1 MSPDLPKLLL
11 ALLVPLAAGAAAAP
25 RTFATVEEF
34 AREIAMKPGGWHTR
48 FTLTSIE
55 VELPP
60 GVDPAL
66 REKAKAAMPLKVGS
80 VQEMHE
86 CAGPTAQGPSL
97 PGILLNRG
105 CTYSKMEAGGG
116 RWAVAY
122 FCPKMGRDG
131 AGSAAASGRGTYAAE
146 RVTGSHESDLELK
159 GLVVH
164 VKGEVVS
171 RFTGQCRP
179 SAPPVAVEVVPPRK

>member
-1 MSPDLPKLLL
+1 MSPGFPRLLL
-11 ALLVPLAAGAAAAP
+11 ALLLPLAAGAAAPP
-25 RTFATVEEF
+25 RTFATVEQF
-34 AREIAMKPGGWHTR
+34 AREIAMKPGGWLTR
-48 FTLTSIE
+48 FTVTSVE
-55 VELPP
+55 VDLPP

-66 REKAKAAMPLKVGS
+66 RERVKAAMPVKAGS

-86 CAGPTAQGPSL
+86 CAGPTPQGPSL
-97 PGILLNRG
+97 PGILLHRG

-122 FCPKMGRDG
+122 FCPKMGSDG
-131 AGSAAASGRGTYAAE
+131 AGSASASGRGTYAAE
-146 RVTGSHESDLELK
+146 TVTGSHESALQLK
-159 GLVVH
+159 GLVAH

-179 SAPPVAVEVVPPRK
+179 SAPVAVDVVRPKQ